1 MYIPFAYTYSKFW
14 VSASFKTPLDSYFFV
29 SESTVCEKIYDSSC
43 DSSYT
48 KYGYSMEDKKCTE
61 FFYHGCLGNHN
72 NYDEMTE
79 CEAKNSKFDNERRN
93 SAYTLVTD
101 F

>member
-1 MYIPFAYTYSKFW
+1 M
-14 VSASFKTPLDSYFFV
+14 ASFLV
-29 SESTVCEKIYDSSC
+29 SESTICEKVFDSSC

-48 KYGYSMEDKKCTE
+48 KFGGYSMEDKRCTE

-72 NYDEMTE
+72 NYDEMAE
-79 CEAKNSKFDNERRN
+79 CEAKNSKFHNERRN

-101 F
+101 FQ